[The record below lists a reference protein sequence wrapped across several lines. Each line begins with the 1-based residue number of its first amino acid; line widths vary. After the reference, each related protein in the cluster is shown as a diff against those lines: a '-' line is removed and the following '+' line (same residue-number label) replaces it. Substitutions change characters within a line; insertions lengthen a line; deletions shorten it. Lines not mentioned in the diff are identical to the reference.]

1 MKKHSLLLLL
11 SLSAMLALGG
21 CGGSEDADAPVRPSD
36 LAQPNDTTV
45 ATQDATPTP
54 EATTPVTEEE
64 PEDIPPEEGLV
75 HSPLT
80 NEWIDEEL
88 AAQRPIAVM
97 FPIDRAA
104 QPQYGIG
111 EAGVLY
117 ECLEEG
123 SMSRQM
129 GIIQDWH
136 DMETIGN
143 IRSGRDYYGY
153 WCMEWDAIFVHWGGP
168 YYLCEV
174 TGRDD
179 FDYLS
184 AVAVGAG
191 SAIET
196 PAAGAGA
203 FFRWGDNSA
212 PHNGYTSGAKLL
224 SAINSLEYDV
234 EHTSALYESN
244 HFDFVPMGEINT
256 LEDAEGAFTA
266 TEIDLTGIF
275 PVTKSSFEY
284 DEATGTYL
292 KYMYGSPQIDAATGE
307 QLAFTNVII
316 QDTAWEYRED
326 NKYLKF
332 QTNDSGRMGWYFTQ
346 GRGIQITWTKEDD
359 FSPTRYYDMDGNEI
373 EINAGHTY
381 IGVAQEGCEPVYN

>member
-11 SLSAMLALGG
+11 SLSAMLLFGG
-21 CGGSEDADAPVRPSD
+21 CGKEEDQPMRPSD
-36 LAQPNDTTV
+36 LAEPVTSTTVVDETDANDTV
-45 ATQDATPTP
+45 
-54 EATTPVTEEE
+54 VEEE

-75 HSPLT
+75 HSALT
-80 NEWIDEEL
+80 NEWITEEV

-111 EAGVLY
+111 KAGVLY

-129 GIIQDWH
+129 GVIEDWH

-153 WCMEWDAIFVHWGGP
+153 WCMEWDAVFVHWGGP
-168 YYLCEV
+168 FYLCEV
-174 TGRDD
+174 TGRED

-184 AVAVGAG
+184 AVKVGPG

-196 PAAGAGA
+196 PAKGAGA
-203 FFRWGDNSA
+203 FFRWGDNPQ
-212 PHNGYTSGAKLL
+212 PHNGYTSAENLL
-224 SAINSLEYDV
+224 NAMESEGYAI
-234 EHTSALYESN
+234 EHSTSTYEAD
-244 HFDFVPMGEINT
+244 HFDFAPMTETVT
-256 LEDAEGAFTA
+256 LEDVEDSFTA
-266 TEIDLTGIF
+266 TEIDLAAIF
-275 PVTKSSFEY
+275 PVTKSYFEY
-284 DEATGTYL
+284 DAENGVYL
-292 KYMYGSPQIDAATGE
+292 KYMYGSPQVDASTGE
-307 QLAFTNVII
+307 QLAFENVIV

-332 QTNDSGRMGWYFTQ
+332 QTNDSGRTGWYFTQ
-346 GRGIQITWTKEDD
+346 GRGIKITWEKTDD
-359 FSPTRYYDMDGNEI
+359 FAPTRYYDMDGNEL
-373 EINAGHTY
+373 EINTGHTF
-381 IGVAQEGCEPVYN
+381 IGIAQEGKEPVYE

>member
-11 SLSAMLALGG
+11 SLSAMLVLGG
-21 CGGSEDADAPVRPSD
+21 CGNDSEDADAPVRPSD
-36 LAQPNDTTV
+36 LEQTIESTTQDTT
-45 ATQDATPTP
+45 
-54 EATTPVTEEE
+54 ATTPETTVETEEE
-64 PEDIPPEEGLV
+64 PEDVPPEEGLI

-123 SMSRQM
+123 NMSRQM
-129 GIIQDWH
+129 GIIQDWK

-212 PHNGYTSGAKLL
+212 PHNGYTSGEKLL
-224 SAINSLEYDV
+224 KAINSLEYDV
-234 EHTSALYESN
+234 EHTSSSYEAK

-256 LEDAEGAFTA
+256 LADAADSFEA

-292 KYMYGSPQIDAATGE
+292 KYLYGSPQIDAATGE
-307 QLAFTNVII
+307 QLAFTNIII

-332 QTNDSGRMGWYFTQ
+332 QTNDSGRTGWYFTQ
-346 GRGIQITWTKEDD
+346 GRGIQITWEKEDD
-359 FSPTRYYDMDGNEI
+359 FSPTRYYDMEGNEI

-381 IGVAQEGCEPVYN
+381 IGVAQEGCKPIYE

>member
-1 MKKHSLLLLL
+1 MKKHSLLLML
-11 SLSAMLALGG
+11 SMSAMLVLGG
-21 CGGSEDADAPVRPSD
+21 CGGSEDADGPVRPSD
-36 LAQPNDTTV
+36 LAQSI
-45 ATQDATPTP
+45 
-54 EATTPVTEEE
+54 TTPDVQESTTPDTSTPSGESEAK
-64 PEDIPPEEGLV
+64 DTPPEEGLV
-75 HSPLT
+75 HNPLT
-80 NEWIDEEL
+80 NEWIEEEL
-88 AAQRPIAVM
+88 ADQRPIAVM

-123 SMSRQM
+123 GMSRQM
-129 GIIQDWH
+129 GVILDWK

-179 FDYLS
+179 FDNLS

-196 PAAGAGA
+196 PAVGAGA
-203 FFRWGDNSA
+203 FFRWGDNAA

-224 SAINSLEYDV
+224 SAINSLDYAV
-234 EHTSALYESN
+234 EHSASTYDAD
-244 HFDFVPMGEINT
+244 HFNFVPMGETNT
-256 LEDAEGAFTA
+256 LENADGSFTA
-266 TEIDLTGIF
+266 TEIDLTGLF

-284 DEATGTYL
+284 DEETGTYL
-292 KYMYGSPQIDAATGE
+292 KYMYGSPQVDASTGE
-307 QLAFTNVII
+307 QLAFTNIII

-332 QTNDSGRMGWYFTQ
+332 QTNDSGRTGWYFTQ
-346 GRGIQITWTKEDD
+346 GRGIEITWTKKDD

-373 EINAGHTY
+373 ELNAGHTY
-381 IGVAQEGCEPVYN
+381 IGVAQDGSKPVYN